1 MGRYRRGRSLHWMTQ
16 PRGLDGRFQ
25 RQGGPDD
32 NGLLDMNGFWKLH
45 WWGKILFIVAFMA
58 VTVWMVESLA
68 FVGAALLFVVLI
80 VADKVLDAVLPD
92 EEDEGTED

>member
-1 MGRYRRGRSLHWMTQ
+1 MTQ
-16 PRGLDGRFQ
+16 SRGLNGRFQ
-25 RQGGPDD
+25 RRVGPDD
-32 NGLLDMNGFWKLH
+32 NGLLDMNGFWKLP

-92 EEDEGTED
+92 EEDEGMDV